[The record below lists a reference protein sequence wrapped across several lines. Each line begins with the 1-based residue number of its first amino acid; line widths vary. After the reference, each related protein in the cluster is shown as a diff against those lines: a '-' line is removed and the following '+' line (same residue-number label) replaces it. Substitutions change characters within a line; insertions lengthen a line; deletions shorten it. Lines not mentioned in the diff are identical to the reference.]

1 MKIGELAKLTG
12 VSVDTLRFYEE
23 KGLVKAIG
31 RTEAGYRNFS
41 PATVEQMKFIK
52 FAQGLGFSLQ
62 EILEVIPYLQEGK
75 LCSFDVRG
83 RLKSKLLALDEQIK
97 QLTSLREELLQ
108 TMQLLV
114 CQDEV
119 AVTEKS
125 LINE

>member
-31 RTEAGYRNFS
+31 RTEAGYRYFS
-41 PATVEQMKFIK
+41 PATVEQVKFIK

-62 EILEVIPYLQEGK
+62 EILEVIPYLQNGE

-83 RLKSKLLALDEQIK
+83 RMKSKLLVLDEQIK
-97 QLTSLREELLQ
+97 QLTALREELLR
-108 TMQLLV
+108 TMQLFV

-119 AVTEKS
+119 VITEKS
-125 LINE
+125 LIKE